1 MARSIEYILGH
12 RLAHINTHT
21 VYLYSRHKTVVYSQG
36 ALTAMKRN
44 PKGRGQSHFALMNK
58 LTLYA

>member
-1 MARSIEYILGH
+1 MARSIEYMGTH
-12 RLAHINTHT
+12 QHTHT
-21 VYLYSRHKTVVYSQG
+21 VYLYSKHKTVVYSQG

-44 PKGRGQSHFALMNK
+44 PKGKGQSHFALMNK